1 MKRIIALM
9 LALLLC
15 FALLVS
21 CGGDD
26 DEDGDDSSSSV
37 NNPSLDSV
45 PTDEEPDT
53 GDNVVDDSE
62 LK

>member
-26 DEDGDDSSSSV
+26 DDGDDSSSSV

-45 PTDEEPDT
+45 PTDEEPDVA
-53 GDNVVDDSE
+53 DNVIDASE

>member
-26 DEDGDDSSSSV
+26 DDGDDSSSSV

-45 PTDEEPDT
+45 PTDEEPNMD
-53 GDNVVDDSE
+53 GENPVE
-62 LK
+62 FE